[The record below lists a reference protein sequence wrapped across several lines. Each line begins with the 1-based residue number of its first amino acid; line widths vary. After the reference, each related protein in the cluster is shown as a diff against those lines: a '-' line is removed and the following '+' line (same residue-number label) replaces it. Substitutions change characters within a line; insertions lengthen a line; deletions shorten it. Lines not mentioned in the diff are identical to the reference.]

1 MQQDTTSRRC
11 LNCDT
16 ELHGEYCH
24 VSGQRATD
32 SKPTVKEFILEY
44 LNNAFMWDTYFF
56 KTFRQLVQRPGHLT
70 TEYVAGKYISYMH
83 PLKLNM
89 FLLFL
94 FLTIFFIFRDTED
107 LNNSIHNVTRDET
120 IQPLIKM
127 ELMINEAEYMKKI
140 QESQTDTIQIY
151 APYLLLQTY
160 PDIIA
165 SLDENI
171 VAEGDSVGIWT
182 AVVPITLIEDK
193 VIALDT
199 DGSYHFTNEDNTN
212 LIGQGFVEKIWSN
225 MVTLTTRYIP
235 IFILLTTPFLA
246 FVLRLLFR
254 KKGLHTSRTLSF
266 HCTIYPS
273 WNC

>member
-1 MQQDTTSRRC
+1 
-11 LNCDT
+11 
-16 ELHGEYCH
+16 
-24 VSGQRATD
+24 
-32 SKPTVKEFILEY
+32 
-44 LNNAFMWDTYFF
+44 MWDTYFF

-182 AVVPITLIEDK
+182 AVVPTTLIEDE

-235 IFILLTTPFLA
+235 I
-246 FVLRLLFR
+246 LF
-254 KKGLHTSRTLSF
+254 
-266 HCTIYPS
+266 C
-273 WNC
+273 